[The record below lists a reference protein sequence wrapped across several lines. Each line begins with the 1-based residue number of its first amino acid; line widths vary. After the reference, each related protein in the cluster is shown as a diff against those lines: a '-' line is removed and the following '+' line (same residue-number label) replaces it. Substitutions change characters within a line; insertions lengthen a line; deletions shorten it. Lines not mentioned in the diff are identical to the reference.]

1 MTGALTLLDDYVD
14 ICARAR
20 SALARVDSVNE
31 ALDLRAQLE
40 HVKLRARQ
48 VRDREAVIEV
58 TLVQMESE
66 REIGRWIK
74 AFQDAGLIAV
84 GRPKKDET
92 PRVTLEDIGL
102 SYKLS
107 SLAQKYADLSDAEF
121 KAIAQATREKLASGR
136 AILVD
141 PIDNSGVIHGA
152 RSIMSG
158 RVEPDDSLDY
168 FPTPPCATRALIEIV
183 FAHLKVTVDQA
194 SAREPACGEGHI
206 AEVLAEYFD
215 DVAAS
220 DIFDYGYGA
229 VGDFLDEHTSQTAD
243 WFITNPPFDDKAEAF
258 LTRMLQ
264 LARVGVAMFVR
275 LQWLEG
281 EGRYERIFAPDM
293 LPPTCVA
300 FFSERIALCK
310 GRWDPKGGTATAY
323 IWLVWIKG
331 RKPQAPFWIPP
342 IVVDDLTRPDDAQ
355 RFTTHPVTRR
365 AA

>member
-1 MTGALTLLDDYVD
+1 MTLLAAYD
-14 ICARAR
+14 RAR
-20 SALARVDSVNE
+20 VALAEATKVDQVMAVRDE
-31 ALDLRAQLE
+31 LE
-40 HVKLRARQ
+40 HVKLYARQ
-48 VRDREAVIEV
+48 IQDRALLADATVI
-58 TLVQMESE
+58 QMRAE
-66 REIGRWIK
+66 RRLGVL
-74 AFQDAGLIAV
+74 LIAAKEAGQIAE
-84 GRPKKDET
+84 GRRRKNDDAN
-92 PRVTLEDIGL
+92 RVTLEEVGVDR
-102 SYKLS
+102 KLS
-107 SLAQKYADLSDAEF
+107 AKAQKAADLDEVSFDAMC
-121 KAIAQATREKLASGR
+121 QATREKIKSGR

-141 PIDNSGVIHGA
+141 PIDDRGVIHGA

-158 RVEPDDSLDY
+158 RLEPDDSLDY

-183 FAHLKVTVDQA
+183 FAHLKVAVDQA

-206 AEVLAEYFD
+206 AEVLAEYFAG
-215 DVAAS
+215 VAAS
-220 DIFDYGYGA
+220 DIFDYGYGD

-243 WFITNPPFDDKAEAF
+243 WFITNPPFDEKAETF

-281 EGRYERIFAPDM
+281 EGRYERIFDPAKT
-293 LPPTCVA
+293 PPTLVA

-342 IVVDDLTRPDDAQ
+342 VVVDELTKPDDAE
-355 RFTTHPVTRR
+355 RFTTNPVTRR